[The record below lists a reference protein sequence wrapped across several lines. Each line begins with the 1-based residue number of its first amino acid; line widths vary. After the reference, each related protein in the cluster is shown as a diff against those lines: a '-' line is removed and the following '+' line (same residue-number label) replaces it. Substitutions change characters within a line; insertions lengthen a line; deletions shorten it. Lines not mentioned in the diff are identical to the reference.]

1 MLFTKVY
8 LEFSRDYKIF
18 FFFFGRG
25 TIKSYITY
33 FLNFLLLKIIFSE
46 LSLAWGKES
55 LGGGRKRIFLNFI
68 ICLVIFRLQFEL
80 QPGTGS
86 LLCISIY
93 GGAWFVLILLLFFL
107 FFLFDTIALFVTFHY
122 AYWKSYF
129 KTFLVQEKIL

>member
-8 LEFSRDYKIF
+8 LEFSRDYKI

-93 GGAWFVLILLLFFL
+93 GGAWFVLILLLFFFFFSFWHYCFVCNFSLCILKKL
-107 FFLFDTIALFVTFHY
+107 F
-122 AYWKSYF
+122 
-129 KTFLVQEKIL
+129 